1 MGNTFKKHERL
12 NSKIQINDLFSR
24 GESFFKYPFKVVY
37 LEKDVADG
45 EFNAILISVSKRNF
59 KSAVDRNRIKRL
71 VREAY
76 RLNKS
81 ILSQEVSKDN
91 KFRNFALIYTAK
103 SILPYKEIERK
114 IMLILQTIKKQDE
127 ISAN

>member
-12 NSKIQINDLFSR
+12 NSKIQINDLFLK
-24 GESFFKYPFKVVY
+24 GKSFFKYPFKVVF

-71 VREAY
+71 IREAY

-81 ILSQEVSKDN
+81 ILSQEESEGN

-103 SILPYKEIERK
+103 SILPFEEIERK